1 MVCKIVFKIAEE
13 SSFLPGVKMS
23 ILGALCFHFA
33 VTAAAAAAAASMSLS
48 SCQTTCGNINFS
60 YPFGIDQ
67 GCFLEGFNLTCDKIS
82 QPPKLFLGDG
92 TIEVIDISMSLNTV
106 RIKSKMISTTV
117 IGRDFSDSWK
127 GLPEKGPFV
136 LSSKHNQFAVIGCD
150 IYAQFLFRSFGD
162 TIGLCAAMCPP
173 SRIKLDNNFLC
184 SGIYCDRTSIPVDFR
199 SCDVYL
205 GSLNQ
210 TPPWAKSLP
219 NSAGVVETEWLDR
232 YTVRLVNLHIN
243 ASNKAPPT
251 NSVVIPALL
260 NWWFPNSSCADA
272 KNRPDYACRSRNSYC
287 FNSQDNSSYLCTCSQ
302 GYQGNPYLVDG
313 CQDIDE
319 CQHPRK
325 YPCYGVCTNLP
336 GNYDCTCPRG
346 TYGNATI
353 RGRCFRRSK
362 TYLSGII
369 FGLSSGLGFLLL
381 VAGFLLMNR
390 KLKNR
395 RAKELKEKF
404 FKQNR
409 GLFLQQV
416 ISSNR
421 DTAERIKIFNLEE
434 LEKATNNFDNT
445 RIVGRGGHGTV
456 YKGILSDLRVVAVK
470 KSKILVQ
477 REIDEFINEVVI
489 LSQINHRNVVK
500 LFGCCLETEVPLLV
514 YEFIS
519 NGTLSDHLH
528 ADDGR
533 SLLWKDRLRIA
544 VETSAALAYLHSA
557 ASISVF
563 HRDVKSANILLD
575 DALTAKV
582 SDFGASRSVPLDQT
596 SITTVVQGTFGYLDP
611 EYYHTGQLTDKSD
624 VYSFGIILVELL
636 TGKRPASTQYL
647 PEAGSLAANFL
658 YFMRENRILE
668 VLDEHILEKGKM
680 VEEIKAVCCLAEMCI
695 RLKGKERP
703 TMKEVEVQLE
713 ALRGRKKQLLH
724 PWIVK
729 RLEESQSQRSIVS
742 SYPSMED
749 TGSLD
754 TTSQYCNL
762 ELEQLSTSDFTP

>member
-1 MVCKIVFKIAEE
+1 MACQIVIKIAEE

-33 VTAAAAAAAASMSLS
+33 VTAAAAAGGVSLLG
-48 SCQTTCGNINFS
+48 CQATCGNINFS
-60 YPFGIDQ
+60 YPFGIGQ
-67 GCFLEGFNLTCDKIS
+67 GCFLEGFNLTCDEIS

-92 TIEVIDISMSLNTV
+92 TIEVIDILMSLNTV
-106 RIKSKMISTTV
+106 RIKSKMISTGV
-117 IGRDFSDSWK
+117 IGQDLNASWK
-127 GLPEKGPFV
+127 GLPDKGPFV
-136 LSSKHNQFAVIGCD
+136 LSSRHNQFAVIGCG
-150 IYAQFLFRSFGD
+150 IYARFLSRSSGD

-173 SRIKLDNNFLC
+173 SKIKSDNNFLC

-210 TPPWAKSLP
+210 TPRWAKSLP

-232 YTVRLVNLHIN
+232 HTVRLVSLHIN
-243 ASNKAPPT
+243 ASNKDHPT
-251 NSVVIPALL
+251 NSEVIPALL

-287 FNSQDNSSYLCTCSQ
+287 SNSQDNSSYVCTCSQ

-319 CQHPRK
+319 CQDPRK

-346 TYGNATI
+346 KYGDATI
-353 RGRCFRRSK
+353 RCFKGSK
-362 TYLSGII
+362 PYLPGISY
-369 FGLSSGLGFLLL
+369 GLSSGLGFLLL
-381 VAGFLLMNR
+381 VAGALLINR
-390 KLKNR
+390 KLKKR
-395 RAKELKEKF
+395 RAKKLKEKF

-470 KSKILVQ
+470 KSKILVR

-500 LFGCCLETEVPLLV
+500 LFECCLETEVPLLV

-528 ADDGR
+528 AGDGR

-544 VETSAALAYLHSA
+544 AVETSGALAYLHSA

-563 HRDVKSANILLD
+563 HRDVKSPNILLD
-575 DALTAKV
+575 DAFTAKI

-611 EYYHTGQLTDKSD
+611 EYYHTGQLTEKSD

-636 TGKRPASTQYL
+636 TRKRPASTLYL

-658 YFMRENRILE
+658 CFMRENRVLE
-668 VLDEHILEKGKM
+668 ILDEHILEEGRM

-695 RLKGKERP
+695 RLKGEERP
-703 TMKEVEVQLE
+703 NMKEVEVQLE
-713 ALRGRKKQLLH
+713 ALRGRKRQLLH
-724 PWIVK
+724 PWIVQ
-729 RLEESQSQRSIVS
+729 RLEESQSQRSLV
-742 SYPSMED
+742 PSHPSTED
-749 TGSLD
+749 TCNLG
-754 TTSQYCNL
+754 TTSQYCSV
-762 ELEQLSTSDFTP
+762 EVEQSSASDYTP